1 MRVLGVF
8 FVSASPKLSCPANFN
23 NKYNQKG
30 YNYNLMVQD
39 SKLQIPVNQKLKSA
53 LKKKADALGFSSSNE
68 IVRVLIQNFVNG
80 NIQLA
85 FTTNPKEE
93 FIPLL
98 DLETEKNIAQSLK
111 EIKNGDF
118 DVLDFKKDPDAL
130 KKLLE

>member
-1 MRVLGVF
+1 
-8 FVSASPKLSCPANFN
+8 
-23 NKYNQKG
+23 
-30 YNYNLMVQD
+30 MVQD

-68 IVRVLIQNFVNG
+68 VVRVLIQNFMNG

-98 DLETEKNIAQSLK
+98 DLETEKNIAQSLR
-111 EIKNGDF
+111 EMKNGDF
-118 DVLDFKKDPDAL
+118 DVLDFRKDPDAL